1 MRQAILDYL
10 KSLATG
16 SFSVVDDLPW
26 SSGGNPLYLTNPKR
40 IYVDRPQITHDPLFH
55 TFDGTSI
62 NTEVTAISVYFAADA
77 KQLPANYDSLV
88 SNIKLARN
96 ISTIEGVSRRESD
109 VTSEFNQD
117 MLITQIELRFTKLT

>member
-40 IYVDRPQITHDPLFH
+40 IYVDKPQVTHDPLFH
-55 TFDGTSI
+55 TLDGSSI
-62 NTEVTAISVYFAADA
+62 NSEVTTISVYFAVDA
-77 KQLPANYDSLV
+77 KQLPANYDSLL

-96 ISTIEGVSRRESD
+96 IATIEGVSRRESD